1 MSNDSGS
8 NFALGLILGTAI
20 GIGIGLL
27 YAPHPGEETRTLL
40 REKAAEF
47 GDRADEF
54 ADKVKEGAA
63 VAKHNLES
71 RLSAA
76 E

>member
-1 MSNDSGS
+1 MSNDSG

-27 YAPHPGEETRTLL
+27 YAPHPGDETRAIL
-40 REKAAEF
+40 RDKAVEF

-54 ADKVKEGAA
+54 ADRVKEGAA
-63 VAKHNLES
+63 IAKNNLES
-71 RLSAA
+71 RLSEA

>member
-1 MSNDSGS
+1 MSNDSG

-20 GIGIGLL
+20 GVGIGLL
-27 YAPHPGEETRTLL
+27 YAPHPGDETRAIL

-47 GDRADEF
+47 GDRADDF
-54 ADKVKEGAA
+54 ADRVKEGAA
-63 VAKHNLES
+63 VAKNNLES
-71 RLSAA
+71 RLSEA